1 MQMTFE
7 EIKALVPQK
16 FPFLMVDRVLAL
28 ETGKRVVAI
37 KNITGNE
44 ICFLGHFPSMAVM
57 PGALIIESMAQTAI
71 ILFRKSAA
79 EDGRTFDDDRT
90 LFFFGGA
97 KVRFLKPVFPGDQL
111 QIEVTLVKAISVG
124 GVVKAVATVNGA
136 RVAQAELSFGAK
148 SKDDV
153 QRPASTTS
161 TPVEYVPAAARDF
174 SGHGLQA
181 PVPLGEGA

>member
-1 MQMTFE
+1 VITFE

-16 FPFLMVDRVLAL
+16 YPFLMVDRVLSL

-44 ICFLGHFPSMAVM
+44 IFFLGHFPNMAVM

-71 ILFRKSAA
+71 ILFRKSAEA
-79 EDGRTFDDDRT
+79 EGKTFDDASS

-111 QIEVTLVKAISVG
+111 QIEVTIIKAISVG
-124 GVVKAVATVNGA
+124 GVVKALATVDGQ
-136 RVAQAELSFGAK
+136 RVAQAELSFGTK
-148 SKDDV
+148 SKDEV
-153 QRPASTTS
+153 QQTERPVD
-161 TPVEYVPAAARDF
+161 TPVR
-174 SGHGLQA
+174 
-181 PVPLGEGA
+181 

>member
-1 MQMTFE
+1 MITFE

-16 FPFLMVDRVLAL
+16 YPFLMVDRVLSL

-44 ICFLGHFPSMAVM
+44 IFFLGHFPNMAVM

-71 ILFRKSAA
+71 ILFRKSAEA
-79 EDGRTFDDDRT
+79 EGKTFDDAST

-111 QIEVTLVKAISVG
+111 QIEVTIIKAISVA
-124 GVVKAVATVNGA
+124 GVVKALATVDGQ
-136 RVAQAELSFGAK
+136 RVAQSELYFGTK
-148 SKDDV
+148 SKDEV
-153 QRPASTTS
+153 QQTERPVD
-161 TPVEYVPAAARDF
+161 TPVR
-174 SGHGLQA
+174 
-181 PVPLGEGA
+181 

>member
-1 MQMTFE
+1 MITFE

-16 FPFLMVDRVLAL
+16 YPFLMVDRVLSL

-44 ICFLGHFPSMAVM
+44 IFFLGHFPNMAVM

-71 ILFRKSAA
+71 ILFRKSAEA
-79 EDGRTFDDDRT
+79 EGKTFDDAST

-111 QIEVTLVKAISVG
+111 QIEVTLIKAISVG
-124 GVVKAVATVNGA
+124 GVVKALATVDGQ
-136 RVAQAELSFGAK
+136 RVAQAELSFGTK
-148 SKDDV
+148 SKDEV
-153 QRPASTTS
+153 QQTERPVD
-161 TPVEYVPAAARDF
+161 TPVR
-174 SGHGLQA
+174 
-181 PVPLGEGA
+181 

>member
-1 MQMTFE
+1 MITFE

-16 FPFLMVDRVLAL
+16 YPFLMVDRVLSL

-44 ICFLGHFPSMAVM
+44 IFFLGHFPNMAVM

-71 ILFRKSAA
+71 ILFRKSAEA
-79 EDGRTFDDDRT
+79 EGKTFDDAST

-111 QIEVTLVKAISVG
+111 QIEVTIIKAISVG
-124 GVVKAVATVNGA
+124 GVVKALATVDGQ
-136 RVAQAELSFGAK
+136 RVAQAELSFGTK
-148 SKDDV
+148 SKDEV
-153 QRPASTTS
+153 QQTERPVD
-161 TPVEYVPAAARDF
+161 TPVR
-174 SGHGLQA
+174 
-181 PVPLGEGA
+181 